1 MELVR
6 NWQGTRVILLVRQF
20 QASLDASLDAELLY
34 SNFGQNYGIVLAE
47 IKRKFSAPYCVM
59 ITCSVPRQF
68 QALSRHF
75 PVTFK

>member
-6 NWQGTRVILLVRQF
+6 NWQGTRVILLVCQF
-20 QASLDASLDAELLY
+20 QASLDASLDAELLC

-59 ITCSVPRQF
+59 ITCSVPLQF

-75 PVTFK
+75 QVTFK